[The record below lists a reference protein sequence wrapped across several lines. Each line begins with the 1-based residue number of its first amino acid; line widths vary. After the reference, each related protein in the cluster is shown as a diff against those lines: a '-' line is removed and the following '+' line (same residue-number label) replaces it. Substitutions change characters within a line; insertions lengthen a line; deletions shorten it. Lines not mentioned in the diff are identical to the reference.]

1 MLEFYQ
7 KRSWRTVLH
16 SPVALGLAFLLCFF
30 MAEIVYER
38 YTIEQEMLEK
48 KAEAQEKLDILTA
61 RKVELEEKVLYLS
74 NDRGIEAEM
83 RRNFDV
89 ARPGEQVVIIVD
101 KEASTT
107 DQPLPKMTT
116 ETPRRWY
123 EFWR

>member
-1 MLEFYQ
+1 MIAKEAEARTKLDTLEAR
-7 KRSWRTVLH
+7 KSD
-16 SPVALGLAFLLCFF
+16 
-30 MAEIVYER
+30 
-38 YTIEQEMLEK
+38 LEK
-48 KAEAQEKLDILTA
+48 KVK
-61 RKVELEEKVLYLS
+61 YLS

-107 DQPLPKMTT
+107 DQPLPKM
-116 ETPRRWY
+116 EEEPNPPAWY